1 MKCSQINRYNEIQI
15 IREMRSPWQ
24 LIMWKRKQFNK
35 GQARF
40 ENRLGGGSY
49 IAARGEQ
56 MRGGQEEGG
65 SSDRGER
72 ERERGKTTESGCLW
86 RLNRQVRRLFPPVWR
101 ICVYPKDG
109 RIIRKAFM
117 PESADSGFNT
127 QNYFRGSESES
138 HLLVTFLRG
147 PLVQGKMEAVWQG
160 KLSYGIFVFL

>member
-40 ENRLGGGSY
+40 ENRLGGGGGY

-65 SSDRGER
+65 RR
-72 ERERGKTTESGCLW
+72 ERERDREEK
-86 RLNRQVRRLFPPVWR
+86 RQR
-101 ICVYPKDG
+101 
-109 RIIRKAFM
+109 
-117 PESADSGFNT
+117 ADVCG
-127 QNYFRGSESES
+127 G
-138 HLLVTFLRG
+138 
-147 PLVQGKMEAVWQG
+147 
-160 KLSYGIFVFL
+160 